1 MMKATLPILLAF
13 FATLDVAVPQSAIPF
28 CDIPPLELVLKLS
41 ILSERMYDIDS
52 IDSEHVPDFVDRTE
66 LFKEVV
72 DNGGS
77 SETLVGTFR
86 MVDVDGDEREHIF
99 FALRGSDEDADWSA
113 STDFGLSKM
122 VSPGGSPVLGQSSP
136 VRVHGGFSKAA
147 FQVYDDID
155 LAVHRIINSTTN
167 IDDLAHK
174 DGKPVIYG
182 TGHSKGGG
190 EAQIISAYMA
200 HLYPDLS
207 VQMVNFGGPQVGNE
221 AFKQWVERLD
231 NLSTFRFV
239 YKNDLVPRLP
249 PFYAKCGHLIQI
261 ERSGIKAYWKQDGD
275 DDGYVGISSNWNWG
289 MSVDD
294 HNMYNYVDMLEETL
308 LDPNMMYPSHFE
320 RREGYPQQAQQQ
332 QLQTLEINPPDDEA
346 ENETDNAADTA
357 RLEEKQCCFLWVF
370 NCNAC

>member
-99 FALRGSDEDADWSA
+99 FALRGSDENADWSA
-113 STDFGLSKM
+113 NRDFGLSKM

-275 DDGYVGISSNWNWG
+275 DDGYVGISSNWNCKFHRAILLFLLYLLLVYIHDEHF
-289 MSVDD
+289 SNLTQSDVVI
-294 HNMYNYVDMLEETL
+294 NYL
-308 LDPNMMYPSHFE
+308 LSLSQGE
-320 RREGYPQQAQQQ
+320 CRWTTTTCTTTSICLRRRCWIP
-332 QLQTLEINPPDDEA
+332 T
-346 ENETDNAADTA
+346 
-357 RLEEKQCCFLWVF
+357 
-370 NCNAC
+370 

>member
-1 MMKATLPILLAF
+1 MANSIPIEARPCEPPDADTAIFAASREKERESITPHATRMMKATLPILLAF
-13 FATLDVAVPQSAIPF
+13 FATLDVALSQSAIPF
-28 CDIPPLELVLKLS
+28 RDNIPPLELVLKLS
-41 ILSERMYDIDS
+41 ILSENMYDIDS
-52 IDSEHVPDFVDRTE
+52 IDSQHIPDFVDRTE

-99 FALRGSDEDADWSA
+99 FALRGSDEDADWGA
-113 STDFGLSKM
+113 NTDFGLSKM

-155 LAVHRIINSTTN
+155 SAVHRIINSATN

-200 HLYPDLS
+200 HLHPDLS

-221 AFKQWVERLD
+221 AFKQWAERLD

-239 YKNDLVPRLP
+239 YKNDLVPGLP

-261 ERSGIKAYWKQDGD
+261 ERSGIKAYWEQDGD
-275 DDGYVGISSNWNWG
+275 GDGYVGISSNWNCKFYRVILFCCICCWF
-289 MSVDD
+289 
-294 HNMYNYVDMLEETL
+294 Y
-308 LDPNMMYPSHFE
+308 MMN
-320 RREGYPQQAQQQ
+320 
-332 QLQTLEINPPDDEA
+332 I
-346 ENETDNAADTA
+346 
-357 RLEEKQCCFLWVF
+357 
-370 NCNAC
+370 

>member
-28 CDIPPLELVLKLS
+28 RDKHIPPLELVLKLS

-99 FALRGSDEDADWSA
+99 FALRGSDENADWSA

-275 DDGYVGISSNWNWG
+275 DDGYVGISSNWNCKFHRAILLFLLYLLLVYMHNEHFSNLTQSDVVINYLLSLSQGECRWTTTTCTTT
-289 MSVDD
+289 SVC
-294 HNMYNYVDMLEETL
+294 L
-308 LDPNMMYPSHFE
+308 
-320 RREGYPQQAQQQ
+320 RRRCWIP
-332 QLQTLEINPPDDEA
+332 T
-346 ENETDNAADTA
+346 
-357 RLEEKQCCFLWVF
+357 
-370 NCNAC
+370 